1 MKRILPI
8 LIGAFAVLSANAQII
23 PNQYG
28 YDKLSQYVD
37 KFNDDDEELYINEYP
52 NHKAK
57 EFLAKNIP
65 LFDCPDESINGT
77 YYFRWWTFRKHI
89 VKTEKGHVITEF
101 LPKVRWSGEFNT
113 IACPAGHHIREGRW
127 LKDSQIIGDYVKFWS
142 TAKHIRSYTFWYA
155 NSAYE
160 YHLARPN
167 EQMLKELYP
176 TFKKNIQAW
185 EKSNFSKTDKLF
197 KQKDGADGMEISISG
212 AMIMSW
218 IGYRATINS
227 YMFAE
232 YETMAKIAQIIGN
245 KDDVKFY
252 TEKAQDLKARI
263 NSELWDKK
271 DKFYKVMF
279 PGNYGQLSDVREL
292 HGYTPWYFNIP
303 PEEYSVAWEQIKC
316 KDGFKSKWGLT
327 SAERRDPRFRL
338 SYIGHECQWNGP
350 VWPFSTSITLT
361 ALANFINNY
370 KSDNVDK
377 DDYFDALKTYADAH
391 RRTTEDGRIV
401 FWIDENQHPDTGD
414 WISRTA
420 LRNWN
425 GPKGW
430 DYIERGKDYN
440 HSTFNDLI
448 ITGLMGIRLG
458 EGGKVA
464 INPLAPDSWD
474 YFAIENV
481 PCKNKMLTILWDE
494 DGTRYGKGKGFMIFA
509 NGKKIV
515 QKDSVQK
522 VEIDL

>member
-8 LIGAFAVLSANAQII
+8 ILGAFAIFSANAQII
-23 PNQYG
+23 PTQYG

-37 KFNDDDEELYINEYP
+37 KFNDDDEEIYINDYP
-52 NHKAK
+52 NYVAK
-57 EFLAKNIP
+57 DFLAKNVP
-65 LFDCPDESINGT
+65 LFDCPDESINAT

-89 VKTEKGHVITEF
+89 VKTPKGYVVTEF
-101 LPKVRWSGEFNT
+101 LPKVRWAGEFNT
-113 IACPAGHHIREGRW
+113 IVCPAGHQIREGRW
-127 LKDSQIIGDYVKFWS
+127 LRDANIIGEYVKFWS
-142 TAKHIRSYTFWYA
+142 TAKHVRSYTFWYA

-167 EQMLKELYP
+167 LEMLKELYP
-176 TFKKNIQAW
+176 ALQANLKAW
-185 EKSNFSKTDKLF
+185 EKSHCSAKDKLF
-197 KQKDGADGMEISISG
+197 KQKDGSDGMEISISG
-212 AMIMSW
+212 AMIMNW
-218 IGYRATINS
+218 TGYRPTINS

-232 YETMAKIAQIIGN
+232 YEAMAKIAKLLN
-245 KDDVKFY
+245 NPADAKFY
-252 TEKAQDLKARI
+252 SQKAQELKSLI
-263 NSELWDKK
+263 NSELWDKE

-279 PGNYGQLSDVREL
+279 HNNYGQLSDVREL

-303 PEEYSVAWEQIKC
+303 PEEYSVAWEQITTRK
-316 KDGFKSKWGLT
+316 GFKAKWGLT
-327 SAERRDPRFRL
+327 TAEQRDPRFSL

-350 VWPFSTSITLT
+350 VWPYSTSITLT
-361 ALANFINNY
+361 ALANFVNNY

-391 RRTTEDGRIV
+391 RRTTEDGKVV
-401 FWIDENQHPDTGD
+401 FWIDENQHPYTGD

-425 GPKGW
+425 GKKGELL
-430 DYIERGKDYN
+430 ERGKDYN

-448 ITGLMGIRLG
+448 ITGLMGVRLG
-458 EGGKVA
+458 EGGKVT
-464 INPLAPDSWD
+464 INPLTPDSWK

-481 PCKNKMLTILWDE
+481 PCKNKMLTILWDKN
-494 DGTRYGKGKGFMIFA
+494 GTRYGKGKGFMIFA

-515 QKDSVQK
+515 QKDKVQK